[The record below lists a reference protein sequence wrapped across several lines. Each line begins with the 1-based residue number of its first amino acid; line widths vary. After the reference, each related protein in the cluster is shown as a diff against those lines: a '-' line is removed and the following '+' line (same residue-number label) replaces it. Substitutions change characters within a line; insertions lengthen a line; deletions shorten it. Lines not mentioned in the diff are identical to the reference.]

1 MLTPVEKFLASATA
15 WAARQPAVKALA
27 LVGSHARGTARPDS
41 DVDLLILGEDAA
53 ELVHHVEWTSRF
65 GEVTRS
71 TVEDWGRVKS
81 IRVWYADGLE
91 VEFGVTTPDWAL
103 EPDEGTWGVVR
114 DGLRV
119 LLDHDGV
126 LRRLVRE

>member
-41 DVDLLILGEDAA
+41 DVDLLILGEGAA

-71 TVEDWGRVKS
+71 TVEDWARVKS